1 MSNVTGITA
10 VGHDSESTISIPKC
24 PEAGCYS
31 RPIVYTNA
39 TIRQLRAL
47 AEISSECYQSIKV
60 RIRHQFLIITSPR
73 SPHLLSYIISII
85 LSSTGFVIHFLIHA
99 LRPTSH
105 PATLSNNKIRSKQR
119 CIKIFWWGLAY
130 FIIICIGE
138 LCRSAFHVE

>member
-1 MSNVTGITA
+1 MYMSNVTGITA

-24 PEAGCYS
+24 PDAGCYS

-73 SPHLLSYIISII
+73 SPPPSILHNI
-85 LSSTGFVIHFLIHA
+85 NHPVID
-99 LRPTSH
+99 
-105 PATLSNNKIRSKQR
+105 
-119 CIKIFWWGLAY
+119 G
-130 FIIICIGE
+130 ICYSLFDSCPEARITP
-138 LCRSAFHVE
+138 RHTV